1 MKKFKKLSADEL
13 KKFEDMN
20 FLDFTVADFNTED
33 EIIGQDRAVQAMEFG
48 LRIKKPNYHIFI
60 AGPKGTGKK
69 SYARKIVEKN
79 AEMEN
84 VPDDWCYVNNFDDPS
99 RPIVLNVP
107 PGLGEV
113 LCEDMNELIQDLL
126 IEIPKIFN
134 SEEYEK
140 EKTVFIQNFQEEK
153 NEVLEYLHRYSKENG
168 FIIRNTDT
176 GFAFAP
182 LIDGEIISDKEYDEL
197 DEEKRVE
204 IDKRI
209 EDIQIKVSE
218 VLRKIKALERET
230 RKKLQ
235 EIDDIFALSA
245 IEPLFNN
252 LYSKYRNYDKVIKY
266 LQDVQKDVM
275 KNLHDFRIKEDE
287 KQGILFQR
295 IKKESFKRYKVN
307 VLVSNKDLKGAPVI
321 VEWNP
326 SYGNLIGKIEYEN
339 EQGTLKTDFTMIRA
353 GAIHKANGGYL
364 ILQAEQLL
372 RNIQSWEALKRILQ
386 TEEICIES
394 LRPQSGI
401 LDIVSL
407 KPEVIPVQLKV
418 ILIGSPYLYH
428 LLHQYDEDFAS
439 MFKIKVDFDFEM
451 KANRENAEKTIEFI
465 HSFCN
470 RESIKPL
477 DKDALFRVL
486 IYSHRVAGSKRKL
499 TTKLSKLSEI
509 LIEANV
515 WAEIEGCEQITEK
528 HIQKAYLK
536 KQYRNNQLEEKIR
549 EMYKEGQ
556 ILFETK
562 GKKVGRIHG
571 LSILVDGDHIFGK
584 PSVITATT
592 YMGSK
597 GIVNIEREADLSG
610 NIHDKGVMILE
621 GYMNEKFAQEHPL
634 SFTAKICF
642 EQSYGGV
649 DGDSASCAELYA
661 LLSSLSGIP
670 LKQNIAVTGSVNQ
683 KGEVQ
688 PVGGINEKIE
698 GFFHFCE
705 YCHGLQEQGVIIP
718 EQNIK
723 DLVLCDPV
731 IKAVEAEK
739 FHIYP
744 ISKIDEGME
753 ILTERTFEQIC
764 QAVREKLSRYAAAEK
779 SIENYRNPDTDSEKK

>member
-1 MKKFKKLSADEL
+1 EIDVLDLAAVDFKA
-13 KKFEDMN
+13 
-20 FLDFTVADFNTED
+20 ED

-48 LRIKKPNYHIFI
+48 LRIKNPNYHIFI

-99 RPIVLNVP
+99 RPIVLNLP

-113 LCEDMNELIQDLL
+113 LCEDMEELIEDLL

-134 SEEYEK
+134 GEEYEK
-140 EKTVFIQNFQEEK
+140 EKTVLVQKFYEEK
-153 NEVLEYLHRYSKENG
+153 NKALEYLHRYSKENG
-168 FIIRNTDT
+168 FIIRSTDA
-176 GFAFAP
+176 GFAFLP
-182 LIDGEIISDKEYDEL
+182 LNNGEIISDKEYDEL
-197 DEEKRVE
+197 DEERRME
-204 IDKRI
+204 IDQRM
-209 EDIQIKVSE
+209 EDVQIKVSE
-218 VLRKIKALERET
+218 VLKKIKALERET

-235 EIDDIFALSA
+235 EIDDFFGRLA
-245 IEPLFNN
+245 IEPFFDN
-252 LYSKYRNYDKVIKY
+252 LYSKYRNYEKVIKY
-266 LQDVQKDVM
+266 LKDVQKDVM

-295 IKKESFKRYKVN
+295 IKKESFKKYKVN

-353 GAIHKANGGYL
+353 GAVHRANGGYL
-364 ILQAEQLL
+364 ILQAEHLL
-372 RNIQSWEALKRILQ
+372 RNISSWEALKRILQ
-386 TEEICIES
+386 TKEICIES
-394 LRPQSGI
+394 LRPQPGI

-407 KPEVIPVQLKV
+407 KPEAIPVQLKV
-418 ILIGSPYLYH
+418 ILIGSPDLYQ
-428 LLHQYDEDFAS
+428 LLYQYDEDFAS

-451 KANRENAEKTIEFI
+451 EANRENAEKTIGFI

-470 RESIKPL
+470 REAIKPL
-477 DKDALFRVL
+477 NKGALFRML
-486 IYSHRVAGSKRKL
+486 LYSHRIAGSKRKL
-499 TTKLSKLSEI
+499 TTRFSKLSEI

-515 WAEIEGCEQITEK
+515 WAEMEGSEQITEE
-528 HIQKAYLK
+528 HIRKAYLK

-549 EMYKEGQ
+549 EMYKAGR

-562 GKKVGRIHG
+562 GKRIGRIHG
-571 LSILVDGDHIFGK
+571 LSILADGEHVFGK

-592 YMGSK
+592 FMGSK
-597 GIVNIEREADLSG
+597 GVVNIEREVDLSG
-610 NIHDKGVMILE
+610 SIHDKGVMILE

-634 SFTAKICF
+634 NFTAKICF

-670 LKQNIAVTGSVNQ
+670 LKQNIAVTGSINQ

-705 YCHGLQEQGVIIP
+705 YCHGLQDQGVIIP
-718 EQNIK
+718 EQNIE
-723 DLVLCDPV
+723 DLVLCDSV
-731 IKAVEAEK
+731 IKAVEAKK

-753 ILTERTFEQIC
+753 ILTEKTFEQVC

-779 SIENYRNPDTDSEKK
+779 LIENYQNPDTDSEKK